1 MQISLSPP
9 VIVSTDAGDV
19 TCTVGAVSVA
29 ASASAN
35 VRVVPLGPDGTA
47 YPARSISVVGRPGTA
62 DVDAFLAAVQ
72 GAAATLV
79 GGRR

>member
-1 MQISLSPP
+1 MNIELSPP
-9 VIVSTDAGDV
+9 VVVATESGDV
-19 TCTVGAVSVA
+19 VCTTGAVSVA
-29 ASASAN
+29 ASNSAN

-62 DVDAFLAAVQ
+62 DIDTFLAAVQ